1 MKDMDNRITYSPE
14 EMLQSVEGALD
25 KLNVLRYD
33 SRYQMLLG
41 DKLIHRLNTWDQNI
55 RRRRKDPF
63 TLVVIGDFKR
73 GKSTFINAL
82 LGEEVV
88 TTDVTTETVTFNR
101 ISYGASSNEAVL
113 SGKRRMRLSDSELK
127 REELEKIIAQTG
139 ETISCIE
146 LKRPCEILKDITII
160 DTPGTGDAMRDFSG
174 QVEEYLMQADAVV
187 YLYSV
192 KYPLSQ
198 TEQMFLKTAVLP
210 RQYTK
215 LFLIGNYADTME
227 NEKSY
232 QRIRGVVEERVHNL
246 LPEAEILTVSALDE
260 LCRQLELE
268 RPCEGLSSILEEQFQ
283 RFRTMLAD
291 LIAGKKDTV
300 IVDRMQ
306 RLTNAMLQELDEEL
320 TILENGL
327 SMSSEDARRQL
338 EELQEQRQQ
347 SVKKQEETMHRIDSQ
362 IIKMSGDANGWM
374 MDFLERVR
382 NETSNLEA
390 VSTDDL
396 FKYYSFYCIDI
407 MQQAMNTC
415 IEYHTEQMFEQLEE
429 ISMSLAKDLA
439 GNLKKDNMYHFRFN
453 LDNKVWTKGD
463 NIGLAVSMISSLGT
477 FTTIA
482 SLAADAFTGFMRQ
495 GEVEKKKPDVIKQI
509 LSQMRGLESSIASTV
524 TGLYTRLGDNAK
536 KSILEFYEDELEKAE
551 HLVTQSVAVTN
562 SEEKE
567 KDEIRA
573 AAASAKC
580 ILQEASEMVSL
591 MME

>member
-1 MKDMDNRITYSPE
+1 M
-14 EMLQSVEGALD
+14 QSVEGALE

-33 SRYQMLLG
+33 SRYQLLLG
-41 DKLIHRLNTWDQNI
+41 DKLIHRLNIWDQSI

-101 ISYGASSNEAVL
+101 ISYGASGNEAVL

-127 REELEKIIAQTG
+127 KEELEKIIEQTG
-139 ETISCIE
+139 ETITCIE

-210 RQYTK
+210 QQYTK

-232 QRIRGVVEERVHNL
+232 HRIRGVVEEKVHNL

-268 RPCEGLSSILEEQFQ
+268 RPCEALSSILEDQFQ
-283 RFRTMLAD
+283 RFRTQLAD

-306 RLTNAMLQELDEEL
+306 RLTNAMLQELDKEL

-338 EELQEQRQQ
+338 EELQEQKQL
-347 SVKKQEETMHRIDSQ
+347 SVKKQEDAIHRIDSL
-362 IIKMSGDANGWM
+362 IVKMSGDANGWM

-415 IEYHTEQMFEQLEE
+415 IEYHTEQMFEELEE
-429 ISMSLAKDLA
+429 ISMSLARDILA
-439 GNLKKDNMYHFRFN
+439 GNLKKDNTYHFRFN

-463 NIGLAVSMISSLGT
+463 NVGLAVSMISSLGT

-509 LSQMRGLESSIASTV
+509 LSQMRGLESSIASTI
-524 TGLYTRLGDNAK
+524 TGLYTRLGENAK

-551 HLVTQSVAVTN
+551 HLVTQSAAVTN

-567 KDEIRA
+567 KDKIRS
-573 AAASAKC
+573 AAASARH
-580 ILQEASEMVSL
+580 ILQEVSEMTSL
-591 MME
+591 TME